1 MHSALLHRSG
11 TVCVSSRYVK
21 EQADKHR
28 TMRVKWL
35 EYPVAVRIIL
45 VIYSIGFL
53 GGTHSHMT
61 GIWYNGFFAQKAP
74 LLFNLYWD
82 SLTLFDPLTVLL
94 LWTRPRAGVGLAVG
108 IMLTDIPVNAYSY
121 ASGYFG
127 PPVPGMITTWLF
139 TQSLFA
145 TFVFVTAP
153 VVLEKLR
160 QPVKGLVKN

>member
-1 MHSALLHRSG
+1 
-11 TVCVSSRYVK
+11 
-21 EQADKHR
+21 
-28 TMRVKWL
+28 
-35 EYPVAVRIIL
+35 
-45 VIYSIGFL
+45 
-53 GGTHSHMT
+53 MT